1 MTRPRRNAPR
11 PDPIARKAAE
21 ETLRGDLQALHT
33 ASAENLPTLDSTTR
47 LLHAS
52 RAGHNPGGVPMSMF
66 RRFQARPWPATA
78 IFAAVVAVALLFVPI
93 SYQKTVGQDVALTLA
108 VPELDPSQVQ
118 TIASEFQTALHA
130 TELSIDQ
137 HADGGLVLTA
147 RVPNRSGTTVALAA
161 QAFAAGLTG
170 RGFPSTAQVTPRVE
184 LALGSAYAYAW
195 DNVVNIQVTSDGKTP
210 AQIEAEIRDQ
220 LEAAGIEAP
229 MVKYAK
235 EGDRTSV
242 AMMMSKTP
250 AECEGAAECCPQV
263 NISIDGREP
272 GDDGS
277 GQRKCEIL
285 IRRTAETTDADVIA
299 DIEQQLRE
307 QGIDAAVTMEDGMP
321 VICPRNP

>member
-1 MTRPRRNAPR
+1 
-11 PDPIARKAAE
+11 
-21 ETLRGDLQALHT
+21 
-33 ASAENLPTLDSTTR
+33 
-47 LLHAS
+47 
-52 RAGHNPGGVPMSMF
+52 MSMF

-263 NISIDGREP
+263 NISIEGREP